1 MERER
6 KAQALTGRQSLVI
19 PFLPHWPA
27 AQRCRATFPTIM
39 NPPIHLPSILGI
51 GAGGHCK
58 VVMEII
64 RRAGYWKIAGLL
76 DADPSRKGESI
87 SGIEILGND
96 DLASALF
103 NQGVRAAFIG
113 IGSIGATQPRR
124 NTFTT
129 LRDLGFE
136 LPVLTHPTASVA
148 FDTEIGIGTCI
159 MPGAIIN
166 PGASIGECAIINSG
180 AIIEHDCHIA
190 AFSHISPGAILGGS
204 VFVGEGSHV
213 GIGAVIRQGIHI
225 GKNAVIGAGA
235 AVVKDVPDDTTV
247 TGVPATARK

>member
-1 MERER
+1 LKKFISARFQI
-6 KAQALTGRQSLVI
+6 KY
-19 PFLPHWPA
+19 FLSFEIHKSTS
-27 AQRCRATFPTIM
+27 QLQFM
-39 NPPIHLPSILGI
+39 NPSIHLPSILGI

-64 RRAGYWKIAGLL
+64 RRTGSWKIAGLL
-76 DADPSRKGESI
+76 NSDASRMGEPV
-87 SGIEILGND
+87 SGIPILGDD

-103 NQGVRAAFIG
+103 DQGIHAAFIG
-113 IGSIGATQPRR
+113 IGSIGSVLPRR
-124 NTFTT
+124 KAYAFLKN
-129 LRDLGFE
+129 LGFE
-136 LPVLTHPTASVA
+136 LPVLIHPSALVA
-148 FDTEIGIGTCI
+148 FDTPIDIGTCI

-190 AFSHISPGAILGGS
+190 AFSHISPGAVLGGS
-204 VFVGEGSHV
+204 VFVGEASHV

-235 AVVKDVPDDTTV
+235 VVVKDVPDDTTV
-247 TGVPATARK
+247 IGVPATARP